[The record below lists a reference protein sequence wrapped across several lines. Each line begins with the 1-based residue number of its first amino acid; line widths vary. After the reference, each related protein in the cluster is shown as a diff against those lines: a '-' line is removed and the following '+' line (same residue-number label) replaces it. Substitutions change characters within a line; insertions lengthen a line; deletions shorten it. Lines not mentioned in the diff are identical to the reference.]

1 MVQIRK
7 TAIITGGSRGIG
19 KEVAILLAKK
29 GINVV
34 ICSRNHNEISRV
46 VEEIKAMYHASEVL
60 GLRCDISISI
70 EVNSL
75 IKSTVERFVG
85 IDILIN
91 NAGIVFVKKLIDTL
105 EEEWDQTINTNLKGA
120 FLCSKAALP
129 YMIHKKSGV
138 IINVS
143 SGAGKVGFENISAYC
158 ASKFGMMGLTE
169 SMAWEVAN
177 YNMRIMAICPGEV
190 DTKMQESTDQ
200 EYYKLNKDK
209 WLEPREVADKIAEM
223 IFNEDYYKN
232 GESIDIYK

>member
-75 IKSTVERFVG
+75 IKSTVERFGG

-223 IFNEDYYKN
+223 IFNEDYHKN

>member
-1 MVQIRK
+1 VVQIRK

-46 VEEIKAMYHASEVL
+46 VEEIKAMYQPSEVL

-75 IKSTVERFVG
+75 IKSTVERFGG

-129 YMIHKKSGV
+129 YMIHKKSSV

-143 SGAGKVGFENISAYC
+143 SGAGKVGFENISTYC

-177 YNMRIMAICPGEV
+177 YNMRVMTICPGEV

-209 WLEPREVADKIAEM
+209 WLEPKEVADKIAEM

>member
-75 IKSTVERFVG
+75 IKSTVERFGG

-177 YNMRIMAICPGEV
+177 YNMRVMTICPGEV

-223 IFNEDYYKN
+223 IFNEDYHKN

>member
-46 VEEIKAMYHASEVL
+46 VEEIKAMYQPSEVL

-75 IKSTVERFVG
+75 IKSTVERFGG

-177 YNMRIMAICPGEV
+177 YNMRVMTICPGEV

-223 IFNEDYYKN
+223 IFNEDYHKN

>member
-1 MVQIRK
+1 VIQIRK

-19 KEVAILLAKK
+19 KEVAILLAKR

-46 VEEIKAMYHASEVL
+46 VEEIKAMYQASEVL

-75 IKSTVERFVG
+75 IKSTVERFGG

-138 IINVS
+138 IVNVS
-143 SGAGKVGFENISAYC
+143 SGAGKLGFENISAYC

-177 YNMRIMAICPGEV
+177 YNMRVMTICPGEV

-223 IFNEDYYKN
+223 IFNEDHYKN

>member
-1 MVQIRK
+1 MIQIRK

-34 ICSRNHNEISRV
+34 ICSRNHNEINRV
-46 VEEIKAMYHASEVL
+46 VEEIKAMYQVSEVL
-60 GLRCDISISI
+60 GLKCDISISI
-70 EVNSL
+70 EVNTL
-75 IKSTVERFVG
+75 IKSTIERFGG

-120 FLCSKAALP
+120 FLCSKAVLP

-169 SMAWEVAN
+169 SLAWEVAN
-177 YNMRIMAICPGEV
+177 YNMRVMTICPGEV

-209 WLEPREVADKIAEM
+209 WFEPREVADKITEM
-223 IFNEDYYKN
+223 IFDEDYYKN

>member
-75 IKSTVERFVG
+75 IKSTVERFGG

-209 WLEPREVADKIAEM
+209 WLEPKEVADKIAEM

>member
-46 VEEIKAMYHASEVL
+46 VEEIKAMYQPSEVL

-75 IKSTVERFVG
+75 IKSTVERFGG

-177 YNMRIMAICPGEV
+177 YNMRVMTICPGEV

-209 WLEPREVADKIAEM
+209 WLEPKEVADKIAEM

>member
-1 MVQIRK
+1 VIQIRK

-34 ICSRNHNEISRV
+34 ICSRNHNEINRV
-46 VEEIKAMYHASEVL
+46 VDEIKAMYQVSEVL
-60 GLRCDISISI
+60 GLKCDISISI

-75 IKSTVERFVG
+75 IKSTIERFGG

-120 FLCSKAALP
+120 FLCSKAVLP

-169 SMAWEVAN
+169 SLAWEVAN
-177 YNMRIMAICPGEV
+177 YNMRVMTICPGEV

-209 WLEPREVADKIAEM
+209 WLEPREVADKITEM
-223 IFNEDYYKN
+223 IFDEDYYKN

>member
-1 MVQIRK
+1 MFK
-7 TAIITGGSRGIG
+7 S
-19 KEVAILLAKK
+19 
-29 GINVV
+29 
-34 ICSRNHNEISRV
+34 CP
-46 VEEIKAMYHASEVL
+46 
-60 GLRCDISISI
+60 
-70 EVNSL
+70 SL
-75 IKSTVERFVG
+75 H
-85 IDILIN
+85 DP
-91 NAGIVFVKKLIDTL
+91 
-105 EEEWDQTINTNLKGA
+105 Q
-120 FLCSKAALP
+120 
-129 YMIHKKSGV
+129 KKSGV

-177 YNMRIMAICPGEV
+177 YNMRIMTICPGEV

-200 EYYKLNKDK
+200 EYYKLNKNK

>member
-75 IKSTVERFVG
+75 IKSTVERFGG

-177 YNMRIMAICPGEV
+177 YNMRVMTICPGEV

-209 WLEPREVADKIAEM
+209 WLEPKEVADKIAEM

>member
-1 MVQIRK
+1 VIQIRK

-75 IKSTVERFVG
+75 IKSTVQRFGG

-120 FLCSKAALP
+120 FLCSKAVLP

-190 DTKMQESTDQ
+190 DSKMQESTDQ

-209 WLEPREVADKIAEM
+209 WLEPREVADKITEM
-223 IFNEDYYKN
+223 IFDEDYYKN